1 MTRPHVLQRR
11 VVCAQSARQRRFS
24 GRAIPKITCS
34 RLADPRSPF
43 CPCFTQSH
51 VCVRRCP
58 PPPHRHRAV
67 VLLWLVSMP
76 EAWLPP
82 TLPIASA
89 QASPSLTSACSS
101 SAAAAAAYPSCL
113 SPNYYCKNA
122 SADWPVG
129 RALRPQ
135 RTALRFGNGVPP
147 AARTLASLPLTPLD
161 PGSVQTAA
169 CLSRLGGRPRAPTPR
184 WAQRSGRRT
193 PTPASR

>member
-1 MTRPHVLQRR
+1 MLQTRR
-11 VVCAQSARQRRFS
+11 
-24 GRAIPKITCS
+24 PKIALLPVFHAIT
-34 RLADPRSPF
+34 RLRPPM
-43 CPCFTQSH
+43 
-51 VCVRRCP
+51 
-58 PPPHRHRAV
+58 PPPHIADEHAQRGRPTLAR
-67 VLLWLVSMP
+67 VSMP
-76 EAWLPP
+76 EALLPP

-147 AARTLASLPLTPLD
+147 AARTLASLPLTPLG